1 MECAKAALTI
11 DVIGREYVPINPYL
25 WMMLMF
31 KFHNFRVSQ
40 HIVLLFIFYPL
51 KECENYCFYL

>member
-11 DVIGREYVPINPYL
+11 DMIGREYVPINPYL

-31 KFHNFRVSQ
+31 KFHNFHVSQ
-40 HIVLLFIFYPL
+40 NIVLLLIFFPL
-51 KECENYCFYL
+51 KKM